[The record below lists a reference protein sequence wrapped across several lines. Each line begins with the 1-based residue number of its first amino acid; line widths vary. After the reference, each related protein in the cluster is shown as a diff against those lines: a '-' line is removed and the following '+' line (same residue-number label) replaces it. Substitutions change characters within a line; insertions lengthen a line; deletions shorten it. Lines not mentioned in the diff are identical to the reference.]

1 MSFTKSKARVIM
13 LRSFLI
19 FLSSLFGLSTN
30 AAASGTGDWVV
41 PEKRLSAATGL
52 SDSTRAVIESVG
64 GRARLTKEYIG
75 DDPRKEILELDRQ
88 IRLEEP
94 VTQENLEGMF
104 NVKIQIAELAEV
116 GVYKVSPGKSNSSM
130 DGRVFL
136 HIHGGGFALRGG
148 IASAFEGSAIAST
161 SGIDV
166 ISVDYTLSTESPFP
180 AALNELV
187 VVYQELLKTLPAK
200 LIAVG
205 GSSAGGNLTL
215 ALVHKLK
222 ALGLPVPGAL
232 YVGTPNI
239 DFLYAG
245 DTIVTNEY
253 VDNTIVSLKGFVN
266 AFHEV
271 YAGDHDLKNPLIS
284 PIYGDFSGFPPTYLV
299 SGTRDLFLSDTVRA
313 HRKLRDAGVVAD
325 LNVFEGV
332 PHGAYLVPGS
342 GEYNAALGD
351 LKKFLQIHL

>member
-1 MSFTKSKARVIM
+1 MNFTKSKARVIM

-52 SDSTRAVIESVG
+52 SDSTRAVIESAG

-75 DDPRKEILELDRQ
+75 DDPRKELLELDRQ
-88 IRLEEP
+88 IRLEDP

-104 NVKIQIAELAEV
+104 NVKIQIAELAGV

-299 SGTRDLFLSDTVRA
+299 SVSYTHLTLPT
-313 HRKLRDAGVVAD
+313 KQAG
-325 LNVFEGV
+325 
-332 PHGAYLVPGS
+332 
-342 GEYNAALGD
+342 
-351 LKKFLQIHL
+351 

>member
-1 MSFTKSKARVIM
+1 M

-19 FLSSLFGLSTN
+19 FLSSLFGFSTN
-30 AAASGTGDWVV
+30 AAASGDWVV
-41 PEKRLSAATGL
+41 PEKRLSAASGL
-52 SDSTRAVIESVG
+52 SDTTRAVIESVG
-64 GRARLTKEYIG
+64 GGARLTQQYIG
-75 DDPRKEILELDRQ
+75 DDPRKELLELDRQ
-88 IRLEEP
+88 ISLEEP
-94 VTQENLEGMF
+94 VTKENLEGMF
-104 NVKIQIAELAEV
+104 NVKIQIAALA
-116 GVYKVSPGKSNSSM
+116 GVEIYKVSPRKPNSSM

-166 ISVDYTLSTESPFP
+166 ISVDYTLSTESLFP
-180 AALNELV
+180 QLLMSYWLSIKNYLKLYQLN
-187 VVYQELLKTLPAK
+187 

>member
-1 MSFTKSKARVIM
+1 MNLTKSKARVIM

-19 FLSSLFGLSTN
+19 FLSSLFGFSTN
-30 AAASGTGDWVV
+30 AAASGDWVV
-41 PEKRLSAATGL
+41 PEKRLSAASGL
-52 SDSTRAVIESVG
+52 SDTTRAVIESVG
-64 GRARLTKEYIG
+64 GGARLTQQYIG
-75 DDPRKEILELDRQ
+75 DDPRKELLELDRQ
-88 IRLEEP
+88 ISSEEP

-104 NVKIQIAELAEV
+104 NVKIQIAALAGV
-116 GVYKVSPGKSNSSM
+116 GIYKVSPGKLNSSM

-180 AALNELV
+180 TALNELLA
-187 VVYQELLKTLPAK
+187 VYQELLKTLPAK

>member
-1 MSFTKSKARVIM
+1 M
-13 LRSFLI
+13 
-19 FLSSLFGLSTN
+19 
-30 AAASGTGDWVV
+30 
-41 PEKRLSAATGL
+41 
-52 SDSTRAVIESVG
+52 
-64 GRARLTKEYIG
+64 
-75 DDPRKEILELDRQ
+75 
-88 IRLEEP
+88 
-94 VTQENLEGMF
+94 TQENLEGMF
-104 NVKIQIAELAEV
+104 NVKIQIAELAGV

>member
-1 MSFTKSKARVIM
+1 M
-13 LRSFLI
+13 
-19 FLSSLFGLSTN
+19 
-30 AAASGTGDWVV
+30 
-41 PEKRLSAATGL
+41 
-52 SDSTRAVIESVG
+52 
-64 GRARLTKEYIG
+64 
-75 DDPRKEILELDRQ
+75 
-88 IRLEEP
+88 
-94 VTQENLEGMF
+94 
-104 NVKIQIAELAEV
+104 
-116 GVYKVSPGKSNSSM
+116 
-130 DGRVFL
+130 
-136 HIHGGGFALRGG
+136 
-148 IASAFEGSAIAST
+148 
-161 SGIDV
+161 
-166 ISVDYTLSTESPFP
+166 DYTLSTESPFP
-180 AALNELV
+180 TALNELLA
-187 VVYQELLKTLPAK
+187 VYQELLKTLPAK

-222 ALGLPVPGAL
+222 AIGLPVPGAL